1 MADIFSQKLDQPL
14 PTKDGGTMR
23 TIREAC
29 DYMPAMVKSESCA
42 STGSGFASSSS
53 LSADVFAVSRALE
66 LHCARVPLRAVLS
79 ENRLKLVRIINRP
92 HVVRSTI
99 TSYQGLGTPSVL

>member
-1 MADIFSQKLDQPL
+1 MQHERDMHRA
-14 PTKDGGTMR
+14 G
-23 TIREAC
+23 
-29 DYMPAMVKSESCA
+29 ESCA

-66 LHCARVPLRAVLS
+66 LALRACLFGRFS
-79 ENRLKLVRIINRP
+79 QRTAGKLARIINRP
-92 HVVRSTI
+92 HVVRLTI